1 MATGEYISEKIQ
13 SFQKKHYY
21 SGYLVCNDPE
31 IKRRW
36 QNEKNNENKKWR
48 DIKNNKDVLKLID
61 SFESSVNYVEKYV
74 KQGNFEDGYNM
85 ALALHNAIQGL
96 RKLANN
102 VDPHPWNQTEFTPMT
117 TEEIDAI
124 FDRLEAI
131 AVRMNEQNMRRAMQ
145 D

>member
-1 MATGEYISEKIQ
+1 MTTGEYISEKIE
-13 SFQKKHYY
+13 SFQRNNYY
-21 SGYLVCNDPE
+21 YGYLTSTDPE
-31 IKRRW
+31 IKNMW
-36 QNEKNNENKKWR
+36 KNEQNNKDKKWR
-48 DIKNNKDVLKLID
+48 DIQSNDDVLKLID
-61 SFESSVNYVEKYV
+61 LFESSVSFVEKYV
-74 KQGNFEDGYNM
+74 KQGHIEDGYNM
-85 ALALHNAIQGL
+85 ALALDNALQGL

-117 TEEIDAI
+117 TEEIDDI